1 VIQQEFLI
9 FEHKRN
15 KKMEINDELIDK
27 LARLSRLEYDLEGK
41 EAVKK
46 DLNQMIA
53 FIEKINELDT
63 VDVKPLVHITD
74 EVNVFREDKV
84 KKLTTKAEALQNAPL
99 KNEDYIKV
107 SKVLDK

>member
-1 VIQQEFLI
+1 
-9 FEHKRN
+9 
-15 KKMEINDELIDK
+15 MEINDELIDN

-41 EAVKK
+41 KAVKK

-63 VDVKPLVHITD
+63 DDVKPLVHITD

-84 KKLTTKAEALQNAPL
+84 KKLTTKVEALQNAPL